1 MNGAAPP
8 GGSWDDLVA
17 HVADGLVV
25 ADAGGVVRRLN
36 PAAERLLARSSAR
49 AEGRPLEEVFS
60 AEPEIASLAAKA
72 RDTRSPV
79 ARDGLYVG
87 ATPVEA
93 VAAPIGD
100 PAGGIVLTLRDRT
113 IARELEADARRA
125 DRLEALAGVAAGIAH
140 EVKNPL
146 GGIRGAAQ
154 LLGRRATDASAREYL
169 DLIVREVDRIATL
182 VDRLKDLA
190 APESGRRESVDV
202 NRLLFEMARLQS
214 LTGEA
219 KIEADLD
226 PSLPAVDGDP
236 DALQRLFL
244 NLVRNALEAA
254 KSRVKITTRVETGRR
269 FRDRDGGLHAL
280 VRVCIEDDGPGVAKD
295 VRARLFQPFFTTK
308 AKGTG
313 LGLAVAQRITHDHD
327 GTITCDDTGAGA
339 SGARFVVALPAG
351 RTRKEAAP

>member
-1 MNGAAPP
+1 MTGAVPP
-8 GGSWDDLVA
+8 AGSWDDLVA

-25 ADAGGVVRRLN
+25 ADAAGVVRRLN
-36 PAAERLLARSSAR
+36 PAAERLLARSSSR
-49 AEGRPLEEVFS
+49 AEGRPLAEVFA
-60 AEPEIASLAAKA
+60 AEPEIASLATRA
-72 RDTRSPV
+72 RDARSPV
-79 ARDGLYVG
+79 ARDGLFVG

-100 PAGGIVLTLRDRT
+100 PAGGVVLTLRDRT
-113 IARELEADARRA
+113 VARELEADARRA

-154 LLGRRATDASAREYL
+154 LLARQAADEPAREYL
-169 DLIVREVDRIATL
+169 DLIVREVDRIAAL

-190 APESGRRESVDV
+190 APESGRRASVDV
-202 NRLLFEMARLQS
+202 NRVLHEMSRLQS

-219 KIEADLD
+219 KVDLDLD

-254 KSRVKITTRVETGRR
+254 TSRVKISTRVETGRR

-280 VRVCIEDDGPGVAKD
+280 VRVCVEDDGPGVP
-295 VRARLFQPFFTTK
+295 RELRGRLFQPFFTTK

-327 GTITCDDTGAGA
+327 GTIACEDAPC
-339 SGARFVVALPAG
+339 GARFVVQLPAG
-351 RTRKEAAP
+351 KLGSGKEEPS